1 MHAHNLVA
9 SKMVARKED
18 NRSSSFLGK
27 GKESIACSFFL
38 EDSNLAGSRVCKGG
52 K

>member
-9 SKMVARKED
+9 SKMVAREEENK
-18 NRSSSFLGK
+18 SSSFLGK

-38 EDSNLAGSRVCKGG
+38 EDSNF
-52 K
+52 